1 MEKRIEWYVVER
13 EDERFQAIEKLVKIR
28 PEVERLYVAGEW
40 RKELFEKCVAV
51 IGSRRCSNY
60 GRRVVEQLT
69 SGLAGTGYVT
79 VSGFMYGIDIEV
91 HRNTYLSG
99 GKTIAV
105 LGWGIEKKVNVEM
118 SRLMQKLIESGS
130 LVITEYEGDFK
141 GNLLSFPQR
150 NRIVAG
156 LADEVVVVEAA
167 EKSGTMNTVRWA
179 KKMRKRVWAVPG
191 SVLSEVSVGTNLLI
205 KEGKAEMF
213 RFEDN
218 FYTNVLEENG
228 DLEGFSE
235 EEREII
241 TLLRLEEG
249 LGVSEIGRR
258 LGWEMSRVMRV
269 VGKLELKGAVRSVG
283 GVVVSAFGVVAGG
296 MG

>member
-1 MEKRIEWYVVER
+1 MDWYVVER
-13 EDERFQAIEKLVKIR
+13 GEKRFQEVEKLVKIQ
-28 PEVERLYVAGEW
+28 PEIERLYVAGKW
-40 RKELFEKCVAV
+40 RKELFAKCVAV
-51 IGSRRCSNY
+51 VGSRRCSDY
-60 GRRVVEQLT
+60 GRRVVEKLVPRLV
-69 SGLAGTGYVT
+69 GGGYVT

-105 LGWGIEKKVNVEM
+105 LGWGIEKNLDVEM
-118 SRLMQKLIESGS
+118 NRLMQKIIENGGLIM
-130 LVITEYEGDFK
+130 TEYEGGFK

-179 KKMRKRVWAVPG
+179 RRMGKRVLAVPG
-191 SVLSEVSVGTNLLI
+191 SVFSEVSVGTNLLI
-205 KEGKAEMF
+205 KEGKAELF

-218 FYTNVLEENG
+218 FYTDVPEENLSLEE
-228 DLEGFSE
+228 FSK

-241 TLLRLEEG
+241 TLLKVEG
-249 LGVSEIGRR
+249 SLGSSELGRR
-258 LGWEMSRVMRV
+258 LGWGMGQVMQILSE
-269 VGKLELKGAVRSVG
+269 LELRGVVKRRG
-283 GVVVSAFGVVAGG
+283 GLWEVVVS
-296 MG
+296 

>member
-1 MEKRIEWYVVER
+1 MGKRIEWYVVER
-13 EDERFQAIEKLVKIR
+13 GNERFQAIEKLVKIR
-28 PEVERLYVAGEW
+28 PEIERLYVAGKW
-40 RKELFEKCVAV
+40 QKELFEKCVAV

-60 GRRVVEQLT
+60 GRRVVEKLVPNLV
-69 SGLAGTGYVT
+69 GAGYVT

-105 LGWGIEKKVNVEM
+105 LGWGIEKKIDVEM
-118 SRLMQKLIESGS
+118 NRLMQKLVESGS
-130 LVITEYEGDFK
+130 LIMTEYEGDFK
-141 GNLLSFPQR
+141 GNLVSFPQR

-179 KKMRKRVWAVPG
+179 KKMGKRVWAVPG
-191 SVLSEVSVGTNLLI
+191 SVLSEVSVGTNMLI
-205 KEGKAEMF
+205 KEEKAEMF

-218 FYTNVLEENG
+218 FYTSVPEEND
-228 DLEGFSE
+228 DLERFSE

-241 TLLRLEEG
+241 TLLRLEDD
-249 LGVSEIGRR
+249 LGVSEMGRR

-269 VGKLELKGAVRSVG
+269 VGKLELKGVVRRRGAS
-283 GVVVSAFGVVAGG
+283 FELR
-296 MG
+296 